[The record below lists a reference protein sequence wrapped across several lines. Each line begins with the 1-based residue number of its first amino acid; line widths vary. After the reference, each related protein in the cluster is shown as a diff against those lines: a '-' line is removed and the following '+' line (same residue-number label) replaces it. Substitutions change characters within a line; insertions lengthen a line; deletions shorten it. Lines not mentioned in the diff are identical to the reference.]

1 MPALVTAAA
10 AALQE
15 AGGPA
20 ADRPQSTLDGA
31 SAGAQMGPIEP
42 QPTPFS
48 ALASSSLSEAPATQL
63 SISPR
68 APEAMSA
75 KFPPRLSPAGEA
87 AREAAADAGK
97 AGLQASR
104 SLSER
109 MRPTDGPP
117 SWAGSAKRS
126 ASVARPLDHSGSIS
140 GSAATAAALSGL
152 TGNSAELLAARSR
165 LALERNAAV
174 LRGLQQSMTDGS
186 GRKVSSSA
194 SIALTQRGNSAQS
207 SMDLYEPDAAI
218 AAATAVAAAAAAGS
232 DAPAARLAS
241 ADKSPSKPPPFPLRP
256 AQPARAAPAETTAQ
270 QQGEP
275 YEDAVRH
282 WLHSGQQFLPPAK
295 LPTPQGSASQALPAQ
310 KFSSATASNEALGVQ
325 AVNYL
330 AGDAPAGGDAA
341 QDAEAMA
348 AQLVAKE
355 ERQVLA
361 GSLPEGLR
369 IALGLSM
376 GQPVGQ
382 PLRKGSHIN
391 VPHPRADAAPAAV
404 AAEAAAGPPSLL
416 SQAEAVAAAA
426 GLPPLALQAQ
436 LVTSAAGG
444 AAQQSLYVPMA
455 RTAAQIGMATAEQ
468 QAHAA
473 AAGASQAANPLSYQ
487 FYQMLMGS
495 LAGAA
500 PKQQLQQQQSFLDGM
515 TVASPAAASAA
526 SVMDVSAL
534 MRGPSPVAGGAAAMA
549 QLLSFRA
556 EAFAVHLSVK
566 LFHCT
571 PADLPEDAR
580 DQLLGWLKAAPACTE
595 LYIRSGCVHLT
606 VTVSADP
613 GGLCHCILRLIA
625 RTATSAPARMS
636 CSWKAVLLKP
646 PASLQ
651 EPAYIKH
658 VVIYLL
664 ASLWRGVPHGLL
676 YFYSLFVI

>member
-75 KFPPRLSPAGEA
+75 TFPPRLSPAGEA
-87 AREAAADAGK
+87 AREAAADAVK

-104 SLSER
+104 SLSES
-109 MRPTDGPP
+109 MLPTDGPP

-126 ASVARPLDHSGSIS
+126 ASVARPLDQSGSIS
-140 GSAATAAALSGL
+140 GSAATVAALSGL

-194 SIALTQRGNSAQS
+194 SIALTQRGNSAHS
-207 SMDLYEPDAAI
+207 SMDLYEPDI
-218 AAATAVAAAAAAGS
+218 AAAAAVAAAAAAGS
-232 DAPAARLAS
+232 DAPAARPAS

-256 AQPARAAPAETTAQ
+256 AQPARAAPAETAAQ
-270 QQGEP
+270 QQEP

-282 WLHSGQQFLPPAK
+282 WLHSGQQFLPLPK
-295 LPTPQGSASQALPAQ
+295 LPTPQGSTSQALPAQ
-310 KFSSATASNEALGVQ
+310 KFSSATASSEALGVQ

-369 IALGLSM
+369 TALGLSM

-382 PLRKGSHIN
+382 PLRKGSHID

-473 AAGASQAANPLSYQ
+473 AAAAVASQAANPLSYQ

-606 VTVSADP
+606 VTVSADA

-651 EPAYIKH
+651 EPAYN
-658 VVIYLL
+658 
-664 ASLWRGVPHGLL
+664 
-676 YFYSLFVI
+676 

>member
-20 ADRPQSTLDGA
+20 ADRPQSTFHGG

-75 KFPPRLSPAGEA
+75 TFPPRLSPAGEA
-87 AREAAADAGK
+87 AREAAADAVK
-97 AGLQASR
+97 SGLQASR
-104 SLSER
+104 SLSES
-109 MRPTDGPP
+109 MLPTDGPP

-126 ASVARPLDHSGSIS
+126 ASVARPLDQSGSIS

-174 LRGLQQSMTDGS
+174 LRSLQQSMADGS

-232 DAPAARLAS
+232 DAPAARPAS

-256 AQPARAAPAETTAQ
+256 AQPARAAPAETAAQ
-270 QQGEP
+270 QQEP

-310 KFSSATASNEALGVQ
+310 KFSSATASSEALGVQ

-330 AGDAPAGGDAA
+330 AGDVLAGGDAA

-369 IALGLSM
+369 TALGLSM

-382 PLRKGSHIN
+382 PLRKGSHID

-473 AAGASQAANPLSYQ
+473 AAAAGASQAANPLSYQ

-495 LAGAA
+495 LAGTA

-625 RTATSAPARMS
+625 RIATSAPARMS

-651 EPAYIKH
+651 EPAYN
-658 VVIYLL
+658 
-664 ASLWRGVPHGLL
+664 
-676 YFYSLFVI
+676 